1 MKDTKRPAKST
12 TASDKT
18 YEGFTDEAKI
28 GALMKKAVS

>member
-1 MKDTKRPAKST
+1 VPDTAKST